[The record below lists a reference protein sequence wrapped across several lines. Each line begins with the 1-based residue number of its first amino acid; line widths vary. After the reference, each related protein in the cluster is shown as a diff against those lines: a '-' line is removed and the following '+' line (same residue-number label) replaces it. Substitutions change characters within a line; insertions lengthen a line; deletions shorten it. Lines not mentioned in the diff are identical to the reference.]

1 MTNASISE
9 SLHLHM
15 PKKIQIKTEGRAI
28 NKQEKYRKNKRSLGS
43 SKIISQICKITHFI
57 LKKKKI
63 NTSFINALCRT
74 KLEYQFKIT

>member
-28 NKQEKYRKNKRSLGS
+28 KYRKNKRSLGS

-57 LKKKKI
+57 KKKKKKI

>member
-15 PKKIQIKTEGRAI
+15 SKKIQIKTEGRAI
-28 NKQEKYRKNKRSLGS
+28 KYRKNKRSLGS

-57 LKKKKI
+57 KKKKKKI